1 MANVTFKKSLVL
13 LVLTLVFSL
22 SSFAQKKG
30 RVKEFTQEFP
40 AFLVE
45 LEGFMNATDNSDLKS
60 VFKQFK
66 KKSAVLAISEKEIT
80 NQEYIDF
87 LNAAYADGWITVSAQ
102 QTSDPCGTYTEN
114 MVIGA
119 GNAPHAGE
127 VFLQLGERNEFNNKI
142 NNCTRPLFY
151 S

>member
-40 AFLVE
+40 VFLVE
-45 LEGFMNATDNSDLKS
+45 LGGVMHATDNSDLKS

-66 KKSAVLAISEKEIT
+66 KKSEVLSISEKQIIM
-80 NQEYIDF
+80 QISDKMLKKRLRAKPHFQQF
-87 LNAAYADGWITVSAQ
+87 LAALILATAFSA
-102 QTSDPCGTYTEN
+102 
-114 MVIGA
+114 
-119 GNAPHAGE
+119 
-127 VFLQLGERNEFNNKI
+127 NNTI
-142 NNCTRPLFY
+142 F
-151 S
+151 